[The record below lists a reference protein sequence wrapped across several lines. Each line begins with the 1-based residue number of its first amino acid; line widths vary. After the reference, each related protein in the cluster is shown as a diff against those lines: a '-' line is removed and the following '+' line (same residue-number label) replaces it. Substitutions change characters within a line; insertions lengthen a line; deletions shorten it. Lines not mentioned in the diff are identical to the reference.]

1 MTKFRGALSCSAAL
15 GALLA
20 AGGALAGDFTV
31 PSGDT
36 VNLTQELTDPGDIGL
51 IESGGTIDVS
61 LGEAGVKMNSIGQNV
76 TNQGDIFT
84 SGGAFAGILST
95 AAAANAQITNS
106 GNISASGINVYGIFS
121 SGANAQIANS
131 GSISASSGNGV
142 YASGADG
149 RIDNSGGISGTGGA
163 GIYVYDSATNI
174 QITNSGGIWGT
185 YTGIHAQGNDARI
198 TNSGSIS
205 GNVGVWVYG
214 FADNVRIANSG
225 RISGN
230 EYGVLVDAN
239 TTDALIINSGTIMTP
254 DGQGI
259 VSLAATPTVTN
270 SGRIISSLNT
280 YAIFFAQQNATLN
293 LLAGSV
299 IQGGIGFSNAEVSA
313 TLNIGPGL
321 NMVMSFADVPG
332 TINTFGAPMVVQG
345 PLVAV
350 VDPTGFSAQ
359 DEMLTDL
366 TRAIANAV
374 DGRINA
380 ARFGY
385 APSATPLLSYA
396 EADGPADAQTTAFGY
411 PAGTA
416 GAASPGHGFWAAGI
430 GAYRNQD
437 ADGPDVGFD
446 TGLGGLL
453 VGLDGELANGMKLG
467 AFLGASASRFET
479 DANSQ
484 EIDADSYFG
493 GVYGSYTAQTY
504 FLDMSL
510 TGGVTQQSSDRSV
523 ANNMVEGGI
532 EHAKADYDGVFV
544 SPSATIGTTYSM
556 GEAAL
561 IPTFRARYAG
571 LFLDGYE
578 ERGSVADMTV
588 DDRDVN
594 VFDFRAQLAYALA
607 ARPLN
612 GGVLHTA
619 LRFGADATFADQDDV
634 QAVLLGT
641 GLNFSVSG
649 DDTLRGFAGLDLS
662 WRAAGGA
669 DFFLGGEAGYDSGD
683 AFTLDVLGGL
693 RIPL

>member
-1 MTKFRGALSCSAAL
+1 MTKFRGSLSCGVAL
-15 GALLA
+15 GAFLA
-20 AGGALAGDFTV
+20 ADGALAQTV
-31 PSGDT
+31 VT
-36 VNLTQELTDPGDIGL
+36 VGHDEVLGNVTINDDGTVTND
-51 IESGGTIDVS
+51 GTILGDVFI
-61 LGEAGVKMNSIGQNV
+61 LDDGTV
-76 TNQGDIFT
+76 TNTGTI
-84 SGGAFAGILST
+84 GGSVLILNGFPPLKSHT
-95 AAAANAQITNS
+95 ITNS
-106 GNISASGINVYGIFS
+106 GTI
-121 SGANAQIANS
+121 
-131 GSISASSGNGV
+131 
-142 YASGADG
+142 
-149 RIDNSGGISGTGGA
+149 GGDVLIEGGT
-163 GIYVYDSATNI
+163 
-174 QITNSGGIWGT
+174 ITNTGTIVGIVQQTGFGT
-185 YTGIHAQGNDARI
+185 I
-198 TNSGSIS
+198 TNSGSL
-205 GNVGVWVYG
+205 GG
-214 FADNVRIANSG
+214 
-225 RISGN
+225 
-230 EYGVLVDAN
+230 
-239 TTDALIINSGTIMTP
+239 ALLFVPG
-254 DGQGI
+254 
-259 VSLAATPTVTN
+259 
-270 SGRIISSLNT
+270 
-280 YAIFFAQQNATLN
+280 TLN

-299 IQGGIGFSNAEVSA
+299 VHGGIYFINPGS
-313 TLNIGPGL
+313 TLNIGHGQNTALILTGP
-321 NMVMSFADVPG
+321 VSA
-332 TINTFGAPMVVQG
+332 INSFGAPMTVQG
-345 PLVAV
+345 SVVAV

-380 ARFGY
+380 GRFGY
-385 APSATPLLSYA
+385 APPATPLLSFA
-396 EADGPADAQTTAFGY
+396 EAGGGADAQAMAFGY
-411 PAGTA
+411 PMGST
-416 GAASPGHGFWAAGI
+416 GAASSGHGFWATGI
-430 GAYRNQD
+430 GAWRDQD
-437 ADGPDVGFD
+437 GDGANGAFD

-453 VGLDGELANGMKLG
+453 VGLDGEMANGMRMG

-493 GVYGSYTAQTY
+493 GIYGSYSAQTY

-510 TGGVTQQSSDRSV
+510 TGGVTSQSSDRSV
-523 ANNMVEGGI
+523 ANNLVIGGI

-578 ERGSVADMTV
+578 EHGSAADMTV

-669 DFFLGGEAGYDSGD
+669 DLFLGAEAGYDSGD